1 MRSRALLAVPALAL
15 HPALHACRLA
25 GCSGNAAGMLLQDP
39 GLVYSVQ
46 RGSSSLGP
54 GAEFM

>member
-1 MRSRALLAVPALAL
+1 MARLA
-15 HPALHACRLA
+15 ACRL
-25 GCSGNAAGMLLQDP
+25 GGGRCDAAGMLLQDP